1 MNFQESIE
9 LLISDMD
16 EKKIRDTMNKV
27 ERAKATTIKWSKL
40 PSDGFLPFKAILSGL
55 KPDCLVDKI
64 SSKINAFEYHY
75 DDESNLFLIKS
86 YDRKGNVERQEY
98 IDRNDNVSVV
108 IDNYGSVRSKC
119 KIAFDDK
126 KRLAEGIYID
136 DCVRIHYSY
145 NYEGDLISSIV
156 VRSSQN
162 GYIETTLFVERNGL
176 EVVNLYYFFN
186 EKKMYLIN

>member
-55 KPDCLVDKI
+55 KLDCLVDKI
-64 SSKINAFEYHY
+64 TSKINAFEYHY

-108 IDNYGSVRSKC
+108 IDNYGSVHSKC

-126 KRLAEGIYID
+126 KRLAEGIYT
-136 DCVRIHYSY
+136 
-145 NYEGDLISSIV
+145 
-156 VRSSQN
+156 RSTRRCRFQN
-162 GYIETTLFVERNGL
+162 LKIIRNSGYQ
-176 EVVNLYYFFN
+176 
-186 EKKMYLIN
+186 